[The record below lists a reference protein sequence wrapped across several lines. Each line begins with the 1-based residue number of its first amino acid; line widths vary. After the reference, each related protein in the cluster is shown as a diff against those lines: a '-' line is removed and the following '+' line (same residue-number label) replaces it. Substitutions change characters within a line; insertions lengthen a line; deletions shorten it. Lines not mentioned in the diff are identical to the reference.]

1 MSITPQVSLT
11 AKLTINTD
19 DHRPPTKDAVVP
31 GPAPTPRELKVH
43 PTNPGGENATLTFVG
58 TATTLLEWRGLRIM
72 TDPNFLH
79 AGDHVHLGP
88 GVTAQRLT
96 NPSVSIDELPPI
108 HLVLLSHYHE
118 DHFDK
123 LVEDRLRRD
132 LPIISTP
139 HAKHHLAEAQAK
151 DEPFVTVTALDT
163 WQAADIHAVGAAG
176 DANLKV
182 IAMPGK
188 HLPPGI
194 LDMVNSALGAGIPPT
209 NGWMVELLGEG
220 GKTFRIYISGDTLM
234 VDDLKSIP
242 EKFPHVDLML
252 IHLGGTSI
260 PGPNLPLLMVTMDA
274 DQGIQLVHLIN
285 PDVTIPIHYDD
296 YDAFKS
302 PLKDF
307 QDLVTEAGLDKK
319 VVYLNRGD
327 QYAFKI

>member
-1 MSITPQVSLT
+1 MSTGTVTVVANLVIDTNDGR
-11 AKLTINTD
+11 A
-19 DHRPPTKDAVVP
+19 PTKETQVAGPVP
-31 GPAPTPRELKVH
+31 PPKALKVH

-96 NPSVSIDELPPI
+96 NPSVPIEQLPPI
-108 HLVLLSHYHE
+108 HLILLSHYHE

-132 LPIISTP
+132 LPIITTP
-139 HAKHHLAEAQAK
+139 HAQHHLITAQAK
-151 DEPFVTVTALDT
+151 SDPFTAITALDT
-163 WQAADIHAVGAAG
+163 WQAADISAAG
-176 DANLKV
+176 HADEAKLKV

-188 HLPPGI
+188 HVPTGLTEA
-194 LDMVNSALGAGIPPT
+194 VNNALGAVPPT
-209 NGWMVELLGEG
+209 NGWMIELYGDENR
-220 GKTFRIYISGDTLM
+220 TFRIYISGDTLM
-234 VDDLKSIP
+234 VDDLKGIP
-242 EKFPHVDLML
+242 EKFPHIDLML

-260 PGPNLPLLMVTMDA
+260 PGPNMPLLMVTMDA
-274 DQGIQLVHLIN
+274 KQGIQLLHLIN

-296 YDAFKS
+296 YDVFKS

-307 QDLVTEAGLDKK
+307 QELVTQAGLDKK

-327 QYAFKI
+327 QYSFRV

>member
-1 MSITPQVSLT
+1 MSTVQVSVT
-11 AKLTINTD
+11 AQLTIDTND
-19 DHRPPTKDAVVP
+19 KRAPTRDTLVP
-31 GPAPTPRELKVH
+31 GPAPLPRELKVH
-43 PTNPGGENATLTFVG
+43 PTKSGGENATLTFVG

-72 TDPNFLH
+72 TGPNFLH

-96 NPSVSIDELPPI
+96 NPSVPIDQLPPI

-132 LPIISTP
+132 LPIITTP
-139 HAKHHLAEAQAK
+139 HAQHHLTAAQVK
-151 DEPFVTVTALDT
+151 GDPFTAVTALDT
-163 WQAADIHAVGAAG
+163 WQAADIHAMG
-176 DANLKV
+176 DAGEAKLKV
-182 IAMPGK
+182 IATPGK
-188 HLPPGI
+188 HVPTGLTETI
-194 LDMVNSALGAGIPPT
+194 NNALGAVPPT

-220 GKTFRIYISGDTLM
+220 GRTYRIYISGDTLM
-234 VDDLKSIP
+234 VDELKSIP

-260 PGPNLPLLMVTMDA
+260 PGPNMPLLMVTMDA
-274 DQGIQLVHLIN
+274 NQGIQLVHLVN
-285 PDVTIPIHYDD
+285 PDITIPIHYDD
-296 YDAFKS
+296 YDVFKS

-307 QDLVTEAGLDKK
+307 QELITQAGLDSK

-327 QYAFKI
+327 QYSFRV

>member
-1 MSITPQVSLT
+1 MSADSVTVVTNLSIDTND
-11 AKLTINTD
+11 A
-19 DHRPPTKDAVVP
+19 RAPTKDTQVP
-31 GPAPTPRELKVH
+31 GPAPEPKALKVH
-43 PTNPGGENATLTFVG
+43 PTTPGGENATLTFVG

-88 GVTAQRLT
+88 GVAAQRLT
-96 NPSVSIDELPPI
+96 NPSVPIDQLPPI
-108 HLVLLSHYHE
+108 HLILLSHYHE

-132 LPIISTP
+132 LPIITTP
-139 HAKHHLAEAQAK
+139 HAQHHLTTAQGK
-151 DEPFVTVTALDT
+151 GEPFTAITALDT
-163 WQAADIHAVGAAG
+163 WQAAEIHAVGDAG
-176 DANLKV
+176 EAKLKV

-188 HLPPGI
+188 HVPVGLAEA
-194 LDMVNSALGAGIPPT
+194 VNNVLGAVPPT
-209 NGWMVELLGEG
+209 NGWMIELYAEG
-220 GKTFRIYISGDTLM
+220 GRTFRIYISGDTLM

-260 PGPNLPLLMVTMDA
+260 PGPNMPLLMVTMDA
-274 DQGIQLVHLIN
+274 NQGIQLVHLIN

-296 YDAFKS
+296 YDVFKS

-307 QDLVTEAGLDKK
+307 QDLVTQAGLGKK

-327 QYAFKI
+327 QYSFKV

>member
-1 MSITPQVSLT
+1 MSAAQVSVVANLSIDT
-11 AKLTINTD
+11 HDIRA
-19 DHRPPTKDAVVP
+19 PTKDTLVP
-31 GPAPTPRELKVH
+31 GPAPLPRALNVH

-96 NPSVSIDELPPI
+96 NPSMPIDQLPPI

-132 LPIISTP
+132 LPIVTTP
-139 HAKHHLAEAQAK
+139 HAQHHLTAAQAK
-151 DEPFVTVTALDT
+151 GEPFTAVTALDT
-163 WQAADIHAVGAAG
+163 WQAADIHAIGDAG
-176 DANLKV
+176 DSRLRV

-188 HLPPGI
+188 HVPAGFTET
-194 LDMVNSALGAGIPPT
+194 VNNVLGAVPPT

-220 GKTFRIYISGDTLM
+220 DRTYRIYISGDTLM
-234 VDDLKSIP
+234 VDDLKTIP
-242 EKFPHVDLML
+242 DKFPHVDLML

-260 PGPNLPLLMVTMDA
+260 PGANMPLLMVTMDA
-274 DQGIQLVHLIN
+274 AQGIQLVHLIN
-285 PDVTIPIHYDD
+285 PDITIPIHYDD
-296 YDAFKS
+296 YDVFKS

-319 VVYLNRGD
+319 VVYLSQGD
-327 QYAFKI
+327 QYSFKV